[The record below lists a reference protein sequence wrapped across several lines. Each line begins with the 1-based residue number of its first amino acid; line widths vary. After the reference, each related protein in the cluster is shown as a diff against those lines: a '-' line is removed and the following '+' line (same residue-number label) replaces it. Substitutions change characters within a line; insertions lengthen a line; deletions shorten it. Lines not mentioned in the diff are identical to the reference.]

1 MSKKKILFLFSAGAV
16 GVMVVVAL
24 IASIS
29 ALDPADILRVLKEN
43 PKPIA
48 VKLAE
53 PPQQEAPPEPPPK
66 AAEANLLASLAPDSF
81 SNAAQDAGG
90 GVSFG
95 SGGFGPAVGGGGGF
109 GTDASSLVKD
119 KTAINRPPRL
129 AMKGSLEYPSEARQR
144 SISGFVILKI
154 LVGSNGSVESLEVEE
169 SEPKGIFDQAAL
181 KSVKGWKFEPAIVK
195 GQTVAAWTSQ
205 RIKFELN

>member
-1 MSKKKILFLFSAGAV
+1 MGAL
-16 GVMVVVAL
+16 GVSVL
-24 IASIS
+24 IALVASLS
-29 ALDPADILRVLKEN
+29 ALDPSELVRIVKEDL
-43 PKPIA
+43 KPIA
-48 VKLAE
+48 VKIAE
-53 PPQQEAPPEPPPK
+53 PPKQETPPEPPPK
-66 AAEANLLASLAPDSF
+66 AADANLLASLAPDSF

-109 GTDASSLVKD
+109 GTDAGSLVKD
-119 KTAINRPPRL
+119 KTAVNRPPRL
-129 AMKGSLEYPSEARQR
+129 AMKGSLDYPSEARSR

-154 LVGSNGSVESLEVEE
+154 LVASNGTVESLEVEE
-169 SEPKGIFDQAAL
+169 SEPKGIFDQAAI
-181 KSVKGWKFEPAIVK
+181 KSVKTWKFEPAVVK

>member
-1 MSKKKILFLFSAGAV
+1 MKKKLIYAAAGLGGFLVICALVSSIAALNPSELFKNETEI
-16 GVMVVVAL
+16 M
-24 IASIS
+24 
-29 ALDPADILRVLKEN
+29 
-43 PKPIA
+43 KPIA

-53 PPQQEAPPEPPPK
+53 PAQQETPPEPPAK
-66 AAEANLLASLAPDSF
+66 AADANLLASLAPDSF
-81 SNAAQDAGG
+81 NAAQDAGG

-109 GTDASSLVKD
+109 GTDAGQLVKD
-119 KTAINRPPRL
+119 KTSVNRPPRL
-129 AMKGSLEYPSEARQR
+129 ALKGTLEYPSEARQR

-154 LVGSNGSVESLEVEE
+154 LVGASGTVDGVEVEE
-169 SEPKGIFDQAAL
+169 SEPRGVFDQAAI
-181 KSVKGWKFEPAIVK
+181 KSIKGWKFEPAVIK

>member
-1 MSKKKILFLFSAGAV
+1 MSRKKLLLLIAGYFT
-16 GVMVVVAL
+16 GVVVFAVL
-24 IASIS
+24 LASVL
-29 ALDPADILRVLKEN
+29 ALDPAELLKDEEVKI
-43 PKPIA
+43 KPIA

-53 PPQQEAPPEPPPK
+53 PAKQEAPPEPPPK
-66 AAEANLLASLAPDSF
+66 TAEANLLASLAPDSF
-81 SNAAQDAGG
+81 SGAQDAGG

-109 GTDASSLVKD
+109 GTDAGQLVKD
-119 KTAINRPPRL
+119 KTSVNRPPRL
-129 AMKGSLEYPSEARQR
+129 AMKGSLEYPSDARQR

-154 LVGSNGSVESLEVEE
+154 LVGASGSVENIEVED
-169 SEPKGIFDQAAL
+169 SDPKGTFDQAAM
-181 KSVKGWKFEPAIVK
+181 KSVKTWKFEPAVVK